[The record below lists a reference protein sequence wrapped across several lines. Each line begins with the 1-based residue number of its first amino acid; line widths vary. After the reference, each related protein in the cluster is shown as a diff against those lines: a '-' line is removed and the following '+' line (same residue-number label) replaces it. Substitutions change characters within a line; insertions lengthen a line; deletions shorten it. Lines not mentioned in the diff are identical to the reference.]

1 MTLLFLLLL
10 GLITYF
16 IVQRGVAS
24 STSTPVWIL
33 WLVMMTPALAW
44 TVWIWVQG
52 EDRAPPLGVM
62 IALFVFSS
70 LLYLYLIQVGR
81 SSPPNRETAES
92 EQESKVAPP
101 PALTVEEQRQ
111 LEQCFPWSAYALHET
126 ECKGQVVVC
135 RGQLRTSSDV
145 AYKTVRE
152 KIEAHFGDRF
162 LIVFQEGFEDKPFFV
177 LIPNP
182 QFQAKSPQPRLTRP
196 MMALGLLALTILTTT
211 LMGTLAFS
219 DLVSPEVEEN
229 PNLLLENPS
238 LLAPGLPYA
247 IALMTILGIHE
258 LGHYLMARRYKI
270 KATLP
275 YFIPIPFFLGTFGA
289 FIQIRSPIPHRK
301 ALFDVGIAG
310 PLAGLMVT
318 IPIFMWGLSQSD
330 VISASENTSMFNFD
344 SLNPKATVLL
354 AILSKIA
361 LGNQLTT
368 DMAVNLHPVAVAGFL
383 GLVITALNLVPVGQ
397 LDGGHVVHAMFGQRT
412 AVAIGQIS
420 RLLVLILAF
429 LHQEF
434 LWWAIFLLLMPIADE
449 PALNDV
455 TELDNVRDFL
465 GLLALVILV
474 MIVLPAPPTL
484 IEWFYG

>member
-52 EDRAPPLGVM
+52 EDQPPPLGVM

-81 SSPPNRETAES
+81 SSPPNRDTAES

-111 LEQCFPWSAYALHET
+111 LQQCFPWSAYALHET

-145 AYKTVRE
+145 AYQTVRE

-182 QFQAKSPQPRLTRP
+182 QFQAKSAQPRLTRP
-196 MMALGLLALTILTTT
+196 MMALGLLALTVLTTT

-219 DLVSPEVEEN
+219 DLVSPEVEDN

-310 PLAGLMVT
+310 PLAGLIVT
-318 IPIFMWGLSQSD
+318 IPIFMWGLSLSD
-330 VISASENTSMFNFD
+330 VITASENTSMFNFD

>member
-24 STSTPVWIL
+24 STNTPVWIL
-33 WLVMMTPALAW
+33 WLVMMTPALSW
-44 TVWIWVQG
+44 TLWIWVQG
-52 EDRAPPLGVM
+52 EENPPPLGVM
-62 IALFVFSS
+62 VALFVVSS
-70 LLYLYLIQVGR
+70 LLYLYLIQSGR
-81 SSPPNRETAES
+81 TAAKNQAES
-92 EQESKVAPP
+92 QSEEESNPSMP
-101 PALTVEEQRQ
+101 TPLSVEEQRQ
-111 LEQCFPWSAYALHET
+111 LQQCFPWSAYALHET
-126 ECKGQVVVC
+126 ECKGQVVIC
-135 RGQLRTSSDV
+135 RGQLRTRSEE
-145 AYKTVRE
+145 AYQTVRE
-152 KIEAHFGDRF
+152 KIEAQFGDRF
-162 LIVFQEGFEDKPFFV
+162 LIVFQEGFEGKPFFV

-182 QFQAKSPQPRLTRP
+182 QFQAKTPQPRLTRP
-196 MMALGLLALTILTTT
+196 LTALGLLALTVLTTT

-219 DLVSPEVEEN
+219 DWVSPEVQNN
-229 PNLLLENPS
+229 PNLLLQNPT
-238 LLAPGLPYA
+238 LLSPGLPYA

-275 YFIPIPFFLGTFGA
+275 YFIPVPFFLGTFGA
-289 FIQIRSPIPHRK
+289 FIQIRSPMPNRK

-310 PLAGLMVT
+310 PLAGLVVT
-318 IPIFMWGLSQSD
+318 IPIFLWGLSLSD
-330 VISASENTSMFNFD
+330 VITASENTSMFNFD
-344 SLNPKATVLL
+344 SLNPKATMLL
-354 AILSKIA
+354 AILTKLA
-361 LGNQLTT
+361 LGNQLTA

-412 AVAIGQIS
+412 AVAIGQVS

-429 LHQEF
+429 LRQEF
-434 LWWAIFLLLMPIADE
+434 FWWAIFLLLMPIADE

-455 TELDNVRDFL
+455 TELDNGRDLL

>member
-1 MTLLFLLLL
+1 MTLIFLLLL

-24 STSTPVWIL
+24 STTTPVWLL
-33 WLVMMTPALAW
+33 WLVMMAPALAW
-44 TVWIWVQG
+44 TLWMLIQG
-52 EDRAPPLGVM
+52 EDSPPPLGVM
-62 IALFVFSS
+62 IALFIISS

-81 SSPPNRETAES
+81 SSPPAQDSAETPEP
-92 EQESKVAPP
+92 SKVS
-101 PALTVEEQRQ
+101 PASLTIEQQKQ
-111 LEQCFPWSAYALHET
+111 LQQCFPWSAYALHET
-126 ECKGQVVVC
+126 ECKGQVVIC
-135 RGQLRTSSDV
+135 RGQLRTSSEV
-145 AYKTVRE
+145 AYQTVRE
-152 KIEAHFGDRF
+152 KIEAQFGDRF
-162 LIVFQEGFEDKPFFV
+162 LIVFQEGFEGKPFFI

-182 QFQAKSPQPRLTRP
+182 QFEAKTPQPRLTRP
-196 MMALGLLALTILTTT
+196 MTALGLLALTVLTTT

-219 DLVSPEVEEN
+219 DLASPEVENN
-229 PNLLLENPS
+229 PHLLLENPS

-275 YFIPIPFFLGTFGA
+275 YFIPVPFFLGTFGA
-289 FIQIRSPIPHRK
+289 FIQIRSPMPNRK

-310 PLAGLMVT
+310 PLAGLVAT
-318 IPIFMWGLSQSD
+318 IPILIWGLSLSD
-330 VISASENTSMFNFD
+330 VIAASENTSMFNFD

-361 LGNQLTT
+361 LGNQLTG
-368 DMAVNLHPVAVAGFL
+368 DMALNLHPVAVAGFL
-383 GLVITALNLVPVGQ
+383 GLVITALNLIPVGQ

-412 AVAIGQIS
+412 AIAIGQIS

-429 LHQEF
+429 LRQEF

-455 TELDNVRDFL
+455 TELDNGRDFL

>member
-1 MTLLFLLLL
+1 MILLFLLLL

-24 STSTPVWIL
+24 STTTPVWML

-44 TVWIWVQG
+44 TLWILIQG
-52 EDRAPPLGVM
+52 EDQPPPLGLM
-62 IALFVFSS
+62 IALFLISS
-70 LLYLYLIQVGR
+70 LLYLYLIQAGR
-81 SSPPNRETAES
+81 SSPPDPATDEGQ
-92 EQESKVAPP
+92 EQSRVTSTSS
-101 PALTVEEQRQ
+101 LTVEQQKQ
-111 LEQCFPWSAYALHET
+111 LQQCFPWSAYALHET
-126 ECKGQVVVC
+126 EFKGQVVIC
-135 RGQLRTSSDV
+135 RGQLRTSSEV
-145 AYKTVRE
+145 AYQTVRE
-152 KIEAHFGDRF
+152 KIEAQFGDRF
-162 LIVFQEGFEDKPFFV
+162 LIVFQESFEGKPFFI

-182 QFQAKSPQPRLTRP
+182 QFEAKTPQPRLTRP
-196 MMALGLLALTILTTT
+196 MTALGLLALTVLTTT

-219 DLVSPEVEEN
+219 DLVSPELEAN

-258 LGHYLMARRYKI
+258 LGHYVMARRYKI

-275 YFIPIPFFLGTFGA
+275 YFIPVPFFLGTFGA
-289 FIQIRSPIPHRK
+289 FIQIRSPIPNRK

-310 PLAGLMVT
+310 PLAGLVAT
-318 IPIFMWGLSQSD
+318 LPIFLWGLSLSD
-330 VISASENTSMFNFD
+330 VIAASENTSMFNFD
-344 SLNPKATVLL
+344 SLNPKATVVL

-361 LGNQLTT
+361 LGNQLTG
-368 DMAVNLHPVAVAGFL
+368 DMALNLHPVAVAGFL
-383 GLVITALNLVPVGQ
+383 GLVITALNLIPVGQ

-412 AVAIGQIS
+412 AIAIGQIS

-455 TELDNVRDFL
+455 TELDNGRDFL